1 MADPIDIVV
10 AGGGMVGS
18 AFAAALADSPLQIHV
33 INAHSPSPWQEHHYD
48 TRVSAINLASESIL
62 SSVDSWQHVR
72 ERRVAPFR
80 EIQVSDQATGQMLC
94 FDAADS
100 GLAHLGHIV
109 ENSAIT
115 DALRLRLE
123 AAPNVT
129 VSQDDRV
136 QSVNHAQGQILV
148 NTEQHQVITARL
160 LVGADGATST
170 IRALSGISFNRAPY
184 GQTALVST
192 VTTREHHGDIARQ
205 RFLPTGPI
213 AFLPLADGRCSIVW
227 SADSAYAEKLM
238 AMTDSAFLAEL
249 NTAFPN
255 QLEVTSATPRQS
267 FILEQLHASTYCV
280 KRIALIGDAAHTL
293 HPLAGL
299 GVNLGLLDAAS
310 LAETILHVIDRH
322 RDIGGVSTLRRYE
335 RWRKGENT
343 LALATIE
350 GIHQFFQQSN
360 PLAHQLRA
368 AGMSFCQH
376 NPFINRFFVHRA
388 TGLSGDLPRAA
399 RYAET

>member
-33 INAHSPSPWQEHHYD
+33 INAHSPSAWQEHHYD
-48 TRVSAINLASESIL
+48 PRVSAINLASESIL

-80 EIQVSDQATGQMLC
+80 EIEVSDQATGQMLC

-148 NTEQHQVITARL
+148 STEQHQVITARL
-160 LVGADGATST
+160 
-170 IRALSGISFNRAPY
+170 
-184 GQTALVST
+184 
-192 VTTREHHGDIARQ
+192 
-205 RFLPTGPI
+205 
-213 AFLPLADGRCSIVW
+213 
-227 SADSAYAEKLM
+227 
-238 AMTDSAFLAEL
+238 
-249 NTAFPN
+249 
-255 QLEVTSATPRQS
+255 
-267 FILEQLHASTYCV
+267 
-280 KRIALIGDAAHTL
+280 
-293 HPLAGL
+293 
-299 GVNLGLLDAAS
+299 
-310 LAETILHVIDRH
+310 
-322 RDIGGVSTLRRYE
+322 
-335 RWRKGENT
+335 
-343 LALATIE
+343 
-350 GIHQFFQQSN
+350 
-360 PLAHQLRA
+360 
-368 AGMSFCQH
+368 
-376 NPFINRFFVHRA
+376 
-388 TGLSGDLPRAA
+388 
-399 RYAET
+399 

>member
-1 MADPIDIVV
+1 MANPIDIVV
-10 AGGGMVGS
+10 AGGGIVGS
-18 AFAAALADSPLQIHV
+18 TFAAALADSPLQIHV
-33 INAHSPSPWQEHHYD
+33 INADRPSPWQEHHYD

-62 SSVDSWQHVR
+62 SSVDSWQPVQ

-80 EIQVSDQATGQMLC
+80 EIKVTDYATNTMLC

-115 DALRLRLE
+115 EALRLRLD
-123 AAPNVT
+123 AAPNIT
-129 VSQDDRV
+129 VSQNDRV

-148 NTEQHQVITARL
+148 STEQHQVITARL
-160 LVGADGATST
+160 LVGADGAAST
-170 IRALSGISFNRAPY
+170 IRTLSGIAFNEMSY
-184 GQTALVST
+184 DQTALVST

-227 SADSAYAEKLM
+227 SADNAYAEKLM
-238 AMTDSAFLAEL
+238 AMTDPAFLAEL

-255 QLEVTSATPRQS
+255 ELGVTSATRRQS
-267 FILEQLHASTYCV
+267 FILGQLHTSTYCA

-310 LAETILHVIDRH
+310 LAETVLHVVDRH
-322 RDIGGVSTLRRYE
+322 RDIGGTSTLRRYE

-350 GIHQFFQQSN
+350 SIHQFFQQTN

-376 NPFINRFFVHRA
+376 NPLINRFFVHRA